1 MKEIMKQREIKR
13 YFKIIRKNLKF
24 SCSHKKANQIIQS
37 IKENAEEFFV
47 EHPSAS
53 FVDFEE
59 NFGKAKDV
67 SESILKTEILYDS
80 NSLKTLQFKRKFFR
94 VLSITIIFLALLI
107 GGISVKV
114 YFDINRSTP
123 VYGEVEIREITDLE
137 DLSK

>member
-1 MKEIMKQREIKR
+1 MKEIMKQREIKK

-24 SCSHKKANQIIQS
+24 SCSRKKANQIIQS
-37 IKENAEEFFV
+37 VKANAEEFFL

-80 NSLKTLQFKRKFFR
+80 NSLETLQFKRKFFKL
-94 VLSITIIFLALLI
+94 LSITIIFLALLI

-123 VYGEVEIREITDLE
+123 VYGEVKIREITDLE
-137 DLSK
+137 DLDN

>member
-1 MKEIMKQREIKR
+1 MKEIMKQREIKK

-24 SCSHKKANQIIQS
+24 SCSRKKANQIIQS
-37 IKENAEEFFV
+37 IKVNAEEFFL

-80 NSLKTLQFKRKFFR
+80 NSLKTLQFKRKFFK

-107 GGISVKV
+107 GSISVKV

-123 VYGEVEIREITDLE
+123 VYGEVKIREITDLE
-137 DLSK
+137 DLDN